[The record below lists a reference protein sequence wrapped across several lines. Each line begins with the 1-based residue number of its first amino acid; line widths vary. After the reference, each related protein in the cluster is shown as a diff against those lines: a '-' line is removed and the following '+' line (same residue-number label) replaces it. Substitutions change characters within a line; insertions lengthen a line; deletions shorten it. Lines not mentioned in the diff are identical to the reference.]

1 MDFAARRFA
10 EHGYHPTSVAEIV
23 QGMGVGKGVFYWYF
37 ASKEELFS
45 EILKEAYTDLRR
57 RQHQHVVESEDPVQ
71 RIENGIRA
79 SMMWMAEH
87 RHLIGLFQFA
97 ASEDRFVPSMRRGQD
112 VSVADVVRHVKEG
125 IVAGRIRDVD
135 PLVLS
140 HAILGVTNHLA
151 QVFIFERNDPA
162 DQVADLAI
170 GFCRDGLLG
179 PAPSSRATAS

>member
-57 RQHQHVVESEDPVQ
+57 RQQQYVIEAEDPVQ

-79 SMMWMAEH
+79 SMTWMAEH

-112 VSVADVVRHVKEG
+112 VSVAARV
-125 IVAGRIRDVD
+125 
-135 PLVLS
+135 
-140 HAILGVTNHLA
+140 
-151 QVFIFERNDPA
+151 
-162 DQVADLAI
+162 
-170 GFCRDGLLG
+170 
-179 PAPSSRATAS
+179 